1 MALALS
7 ALAVGCRHTEPT
19 PLSQLDFIAAFR
31 SNRIERAQIIYDP
44 QDPYLRRVHGQ
55 MTTPGQDAVVPFVA
69 RVRLTD
75 ELEKEL
81 LASGRFQTK
90 IGR

>member
-7 ALAVGCRHTEPT
+7 ALAVGCRQPT

-81 LASGRFQTK
+81 LASERFQTK